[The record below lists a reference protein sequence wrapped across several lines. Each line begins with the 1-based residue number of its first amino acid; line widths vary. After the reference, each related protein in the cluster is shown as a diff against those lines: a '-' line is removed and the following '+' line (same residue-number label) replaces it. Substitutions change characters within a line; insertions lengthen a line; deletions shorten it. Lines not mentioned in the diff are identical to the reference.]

1 MCDTEAVKVV
11 HINDVARI
19 GTLLVRQ
26 ARREGLDWQLYDIA
40 RTDPNWSARTR
51 VLRKAARGLA
61 WEVGL
66 ARRAATAD
74 LLNIHGGNVRRHT
87 GWIPKPYVLHLHG
100 SDVRT
105 VRLQPDQGKI
115 IDRAIERARQ
125 VYYTTPDLAQHALPL
140 RGDAQLQPIIVDVD
154 AVPFSEAVPTV
165 AKVIFPSR
173 WGPEK
178 GGELQ
183 IEVAVALRRALG
195 PEVVFEGLNWGVNAA
210 RAAREAGVHL
220 QPKMS
225 YEKYL
230 QWLSSATVSIGQN
243 TGIMGVSELEAIA
256 IGAPLV
262 MPLNPR
268 WYDGSHPTMVGIPV
282 EVGITEPDTW
292 VDAIVETTRHVL
304 AHPSRCDAR
313 DWLRRMHG
321 PEVAVERLQASYRQ
335 LGKI

>member
-1 MCDTEAVKVV
+1 MCDTKRVKVL

-26 ARREGLDWQLYDIA
+26 ARREGLNWQLYDIA
-40 RTDPNWSARTR
+40 RTDPNWSPRTR
-51 VLRKAARGLA
+51 LLRKAVRGLA
-61 WEVGL
+61 WEAGL

-74 LLNIHGGNVRRHT
+74 LLNVHGGNVPRHT
-87 GWIPKPYVLHLHG
+87 GWVPKPYVLHLHG

-115 IDRAIERARQ
+115 IDRAIERALQ

-140 RGDAQLQPIIVDVD
+140 RADAQLQPIIVDVD
-154 AVPFSEAVPTV
+154 AVPFSEDVPATG
-165 AKVIFPSR
+165 KVIFPSR

-195 PEVVFEGLNWGVNAA
+195 PDVVFEGLDWGVNAD
-210 RAAREAGVHL
+210 RAARDAGIEL

-225 YEKYL
+225 YPNYAR
-230 QWLSSATVSIGQN
+230 WLSTATVSIGQN
-243 TGIMGVSELEAIA
+243 TGMMGVSELEAIA
-256 IGAPLV
+256 TGAPLV

-268 WYDGSHPTMVGIPV
+268 WYDGSHPTMVDIPV
-282 EVGITEPDTW
+282 EVGITDPGDW
-292 VDAIVETTRHVL
+292 VEAIVETTRHVL
-304 AHPSRCDAR
+304 AHPSRRDAR

>member
-1 MCDTEAVKVV
+1 MKVL

-26 ARREGLDWQLYDIA
+26 AHQEGLDWQLYDIA

-51 VLRKAARGLA
+51 LLRKAARGLV
-61 WEVGL
+61 WEAGL

-74 LLNIHGGNVRRHT
+74 LLNVHGGNVPRHT
-87 GWIPKPYVLHLHG
+87 SWVPKPYVLHLHG

-105 VRLQPDQGKI
+105 VRLQPEQGKI
-115 IDRAIERARQ
+115 IDRAIARAKQ
-125 VYYTTPDLAQHALPL
+125 VYYTTPDLAEHAVPL
-140 RGDAQLQPIIVDVD
+140 RPDAQLQPIVVDVD
-154 AVPFSEAVPTV
+154 AVPFSEDVPQVT
-165 AKVIFPSR
+165 KVIFPSR

-195 PEVVFEGLNWGVNAA
+195 ADVRLEGLDWGSNAA
-210 RAAREAGVHL
+210 RAAREAQVTL
-220 QPKMS
+220 LPKMG
-225 YEKYL
+225 YAQYL
-230 QWLSSATVSIGQN
+230 QWLSTATVSIGQN

-256 IGAPLV
+256 TGVPLV

-268 WYDGSHPTMVGIPV
+268 WYDGSHPTMVDIPV
-282 EVGITEPDTW
+282 QVGIADPDTW

-304 AHPSRCDAR
+304 ANPQRVDYR
-313 DWLRRMHG
+313 QWLDQMHG
-321 PEVAVERLQASYRQ
+321 PRVAVQRLQSSYRK
-335 LGKI
+335 LEGA